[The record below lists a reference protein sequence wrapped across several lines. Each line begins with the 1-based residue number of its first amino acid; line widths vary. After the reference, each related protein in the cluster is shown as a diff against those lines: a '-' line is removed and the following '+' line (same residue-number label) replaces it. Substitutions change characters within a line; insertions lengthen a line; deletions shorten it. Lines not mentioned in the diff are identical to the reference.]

1 VSLAEGAKVERSTI
15 RGPVVIGEGTLIR
28 DSFVGPYTSIGR
40 GCVLERVVVE
50 HSVVLDG
57 ARLYGVERLEDSVI
71 GRRAVVARDTHGNKA
86 LRLMVGDDAEVRI

>member
-1 VSLAEGAKVERSTI
+1 
-15 RGPVVIGEGTLIR
+15 
-28 DSFVGPYTSIGR
+28 
-40 GCVLERVVVE
+40 VVVE